1 MKYGLPMV
9 ASLVLAACTSSSPVY
24 IQSHLARLDLPEPP
38 SRTVRLS
45 TGFYDK
51 NTYVVLTRE
60 QSVTA
65 PSANPTVATETAP
78 DGAQGNDDLFWGR
91 FDLNLGK
98 RLTIGAS
105 APTSGGPTLFRAKLY
120 LTGTPRER
128 ARKGTFSA
136 AVTAGYG
143 RDHHGFDSS
152 TGEHTQ
158 VVRRQQDYALILGA
172 RILRTVLLYGGPY
185 LQRSSFKFDFQKPGN
200 PDSHGEGDIST
211 VGGHVGLAFHAG
223 RFSSFLL
230 EFSRARVDAPGDR
243 ATLDTSAATY
253 QLDF

>member
-1 MKYGLPMV
+1 MRYELPMM
-9 ASLVLAACTSSSPVY
+9 ALVLAGCAGGTPVY
-24 IQSHLARLDLPEPP
+24 VQSHLARLDLPEPP

-45 TGFYDK
+45 TGVYDK

-65 PSANPTVATETAP
+65 PSANPTVATATPPVAE
-78 DGAQGNDDLFWGR
+78 GNDYLYWGR
-91 FDLNLGK
+91 FDLNFGK
-98 RLTIGAS
+98 RLTVGAS

-128 ARKGTFSA
+128 ARQGTFSA

-143 RDHHGFDSS
+143 RDQHGFDSFS
-152 TGEHTQ
+152 GEHTQ
-158 VVRRQQDYALILGA
+158 VVRRQQDYALILGT

-185 LQRSSFKFDFQKPGN
+185 LQRSSFTFDFRKPGN
-200 PDSHGEGDIST
+200 PDSHGAGDIRT
-211 VGGHVGLAFHAG
+211 VGGHLGLAFHAG
-223 RFSSFLL
+223 RFSSFLF